1 MAEVSRR
8 LRQSEQRRE
17 ELTDLKFAHEAELRE
32 LRGRSEAG
40 EAGREA
46 ASNDAKALR
55 EANRALEARAFEAE
69 REAERLR
76 MQGAALAQQ
85 VSFCGTPCWSAT
97 VAFAWACLGLA
108 CGMSLLQMVGRRCR
122 QQRRQRQQR
131 TVAVL
136 REASFRRWGCRKN
149 VESWYTHRV
158 VEAPACAPVPAE
170 DDPKCPFA
178 HRRQYPI
185 RGRTRQSAVLA
196 PLAKAEQSPAHP
208 SSAGKPR
215 ENLMHSLEMN
225 NEIFLVQT

>member
-1 MAEVSRR
+1 MWRPIFLNPSPKKMSALRRKAEEDLAEISQR

-85 VSFCGTPCWSAT
+85 VSSSSVCSSSFGVCVSGMAAAAT
-97 VAFAWACLGLA
+97 AAAGWAGSSMA
-108 CGMSLLQMVGRRCR
+108 RKPQVVGC
-122 QQRRQRQQR
+122 
-131 TVAVL
+131 
-136 REASFRRWGCRKN
+136 
-149 VESWYTHRV
+149 
-158 VEAPACAPVPAE
+158 
-170 DDPKCPFA
+170 
-178 HRRQYPI
+178 
-185 RGRTRQSAVLA
+185 TR
-196 PLAKAEQSPAHP
+196 
-208 SSAGKPR
+208 
-215 ENLMHSLEMN
+215 
-225 NEIFLVQT
+225 